1 MTRGAIYFPPFALDL
16 DSERLREGSRF
27 IALTPKAFAVL
38 RHLVQHPGQLIS
50 KEDLLTAFWPDTH
63 VGDAVLKVIVAE
75 IRKALD
81 DSSRE
86 PKYIE
91 TAHRRGYRFIGAI
104 NHSPVQAQDFKGLSR
119 ALAIGLP
126 KPETH
131 YAHSGDV
138 SIAYQTL
145 GQGPLDLVFV
155 MGWVSHLEYFWTEPS
170 FARFLHRLASFSRL
184 ILFDKRG
191 TGLSDRVPISQL
203 PTLEQRMDDV
213 RAVLEAIGSERAAL
227 CGVSEG
233 GPMSALFAATYP
245 EKTSALVM
253 IGTYAR
259 RIWDTDHPWGAT
271 REEFHR
277 FITEIQDHWGGP
289 VGLEERAP
297 SMASDPDFREWWA
310 TYLRMGASPGAAVA
324 LTRMN
329 AEIDVRHVLAT
340 IRVPTLVLHRT
351 GDRCFEVE
359 EGRFVA
365 SRIPGARFVELPGS
379 DHLPFVGDTD
389 RILTQIEE
397 FVTGVRPDLEPDR
410 VLATVLTGEFREST
424 AAAPSEQWRQLSVQ
438 LGSEL
443 GRFRGRALEQDHGS
457 ILASFDG
464 PARAARCAQSL
475 AGHALRHGVG
485 FRAGLH
491 TGECDY
497 LPDGRLGGVSIDVAA
512 EICGRAR
519 WGEVLASGTVRD
531 LLAGSG
537 IPLEPYSS
545 LVRADLGAE
554 WPLFRLHQ

>member
-1 MTRGAIYFPPFALDL
+1 MTKGVIHFPPFALDL
-16 DSERLREGSRF
+16 DSERLREGSRV

-38 RHLVQHPGQLIS
+38 RHLLQHPGQLIS

-63 VGDAVLKVIVAE
+63 VGDAVLKVIVGE

-91 TAHRRGYRFIGAI
+91 TAHRRGYRFIGPI
-104 NHSPVQAQDFKGLSR
+104 NSAEGRRAP
-119 ALAIGLP
+119 ALAISLP

-138 SIAYQTL
+138 SIAYQIL

-170 FARFLHRLASFSRL
+170 VARFLHRLASFSRL

-213 RAVLEAIGSERAAL
+213 RAVLDAIGSERAAL

-233 GPMSALFAATYP
+233 GPMAALFAATYP
-245 EKTSALVM
+245 EKTSALIM

-259 RIWDTDHPWGAT
+259 RIWDMDHPWGAT
-271 REEFHR
+271 GEELQR
-277 FITEIQDHWGGP
+277 FIAEIQEHWGGP
-289 VGLEERAP
+289 VGLETRAP
-297 SMASDPDFREWWA
+297 SVAADPDFREWWA

-329 AEIDVRHVLAT
+329 AEIDVRHVLPT

-351 GDRCFEVE
+351 GDRCLKVE

-379 DHLPFVGDTD
+379 DHLPFVGDAD
-389 RILTQIEE
+389 RILSQIED
-397 FVTGVRPDLEPDR
+397 FVTGVQPDLEPDR
-410 VLATVLTGEFREST
+410 VLATVLTGEFRQS
-424 AAAPSEQWRQLSVQ
+424 AAATPEEHWQQLSVQ

-443 GRFRGRALEQDHGS
+443 GRFRGRALEQDHSS

-497 LPDGRLGGVSIDVAA
+497 LPDGRLGGISIDVAA

-537 IPLEPYSS
+537 IPLELCSS
-545 LVRADLGAE
+545 LIRADLGAE